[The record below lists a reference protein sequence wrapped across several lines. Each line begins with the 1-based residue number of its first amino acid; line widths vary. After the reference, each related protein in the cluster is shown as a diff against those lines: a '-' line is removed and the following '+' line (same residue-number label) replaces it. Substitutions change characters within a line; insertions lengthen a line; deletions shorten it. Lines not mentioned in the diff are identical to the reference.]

1 MTTEEI
7 ARGYQIRR
15 LGNGEIVSSFDC
27 GDEDLNDFILNES
40 VKYRQARLAVT
51 YVIEVRNSNHVVG
64 FFSLANDRVSLSD
77 FENKTDFN
85 RFRKTRFDNEKR
97 LKSYPAAKICRLGID
112 SSAKG
117 QSLGTFILDFIKS
130 YFVVDNKTGCRFIT
144 VDAYN
149 DAVPFYLKNDFSQ
162 LGTQADSG
170 HTKLLFFDLEEI
182 EE

>member
-64 FFSLANDRVSLSD
+64 FFSLANDRVSLSLISKIKQISTA
-77 FENKTDFN
+77 FAKHVSTM
-85 RFRKTRFDNEKR
+85 RK
-97 LKSYPAAKICRLGID
+97 G
-112 SSAKG
+112 
-117 QSLGTFILDFIKS
+117 
-130 YFVVDNKTGCRFIT
+130 
-144 VDAYN
+144 
-149 DAVPFYLKNDFSQ
+149 
-162 LGTQADSG
+162 
-170 HTKLLFFDLEEI
+170 
-182 EE
+182 

>member
-85 RFRKTRFDNEKR
+85 RFRKTRFDNEKMR
-97 LKSYPAAKICRLGID
+97 
-112 SSAKG
+112 KG
-117 QSLGTFILDFIKS
+117 
-130 YFVVDNKTGCRFIT
+130 
-144 VDAYN
+144 
-149 DAVPFYLKNDFSQ
+149 
-162 LGTQADSG
+162 
-170 HTKLLFFDLEEI
+170 
-182 EE
+182 